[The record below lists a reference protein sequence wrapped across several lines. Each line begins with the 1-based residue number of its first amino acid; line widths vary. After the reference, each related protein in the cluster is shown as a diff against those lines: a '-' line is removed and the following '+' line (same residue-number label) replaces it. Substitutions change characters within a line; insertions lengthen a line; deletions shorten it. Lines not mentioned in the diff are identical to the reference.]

1 MYSLDRKQK
10 ALILALWFVV
20 ILELTVLS
28 ILIYFSR
35 LAYFISFFI
44 VFIKL
49 IAPWFIVFNLA
60 FLFYS
65 LLTKEAEFTWEFWRD
80 YLKELYRFFL
90 ISFAMATIVMI
101 ASVILGTVLG
111 ISAERVFRLSVIKD
125 MQKWVAEHFY

>member
-65 LLTKEAEFTWEFWRD
+65 LLTKEAEFTWKFWRD

>member
-1 MYSLDRKQK
+1 MYSLDRKRK

-28 ILIYFSR
+28 TLIYFSR

-44 VFIKL
+44 IFIKL

-65 LLTKEAEFTWEFWRD
+65 LLTKEAEFTWKFWRD

>member
-65 LLTKEAEFTWEFWRD
+65 LLTKEAEFTWKFWRD
-80 YLKELYRFFL
+80 HLKELYRFFL